1 MFEGVWHT
9 AIVVGGLEYYFGC
22 GVSQSSPGLTPF
34 GRPVQVIELG
44 STRILRDSRNEYL
57 QSLHMTYTA
66 TAYSLFHRNC
76 NNFSND
82 FSIFLTGSGIPAH
95 IMRMPQELMA
105 TPLGQMLA
113 SKLSPLEHQLGN
125 IHQQPAGEI
134 RAFASP
140 SAEPTAP
147 FPTAQIFTRQS
158 AAPAAAIVATAA
170 PAMPACSSLQALQ
183 DKNPA
188 ADCSGIAAANEAP
201 AVLAAA
207 ESIADATGLAWASAV
222 ASQPDRGGLTGALS
236 QAVRSNHVSNTD
248 LVSLQKESL
257 ALPPEA
263 ENSMASENH
272 ASFAAVPS
280 FAASSWSG
288 AHALAVD
295 EPQKRKDQTP
305 PVGASLESMPK
316 QNFQLER
323 QRALEIMLNSSATKS
338 QHMQLLEA

>member
-1 MFEGVWHT
+1 MLFRFKLCSGRHEIAELFGHEDRVQLYVYDLSNGLARKLSPVLLNKQFEGVWHT

-147 FPTAQIFTRQS
+147 FPTAQ
-158 AAPAAAIVATAA
+158 
-170 PAMPACSSLQALQ
+170 ALQ

-263 ENSMASENH
+263 ENFQALQHPLGVEHMLWQSMSH
-272 ASFAAVPS
+272 
-280 FAASSWSG
+280 
-288 AHALAVD
+288 
-295 EPQKRKDQTP
+295 RK
-305 PVGASLESMPK
+305 GK
-316 QNFQLER
+316 IR
-323 QRALEIMLNSSATKS
+323 RRR
-338 QHMQLLEA
+338 